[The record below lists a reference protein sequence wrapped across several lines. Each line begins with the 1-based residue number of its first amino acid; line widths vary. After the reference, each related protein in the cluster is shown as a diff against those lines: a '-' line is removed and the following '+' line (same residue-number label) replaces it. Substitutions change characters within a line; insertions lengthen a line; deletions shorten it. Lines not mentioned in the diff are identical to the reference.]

1 MIRLIFISFLSLFLL
16 LSCSDSNSKDVKA
29 KNTELNKNRKFKDII
44 ESGKIKAITTYS
56 GTTYFLYRG
65 QPMGFEYEILKKF
78 AEDLNLELEIVIAK
92 DENKLIDMLKANK
105 GDIIAYGYTIT
116 EERKKEIDFSIP
128 LYLSHQVLVQRKPNN
143 WRKMKLHN
151 IREQLISN
159 PVELIGDTV
168 SVKRNSSYAQ
178 RIVNLSE
185 EVGGKI
191 YIDTIPGQMTTDE
204 IFKNIAEG
212 KIKYSIVDQNVASI
226 YASDY
231 PILDISTK
239 MSFSQRIAWGLRKD
253 SNQLKDTL
261 NQWLKRAKKTVDYHV
276 IYNKYFKN
284 RRSFRKR
291 VKSEFYSLND
301 QKISPY
307 DDLIKKY
314 AKKLG
319 WDWRLIA
326 SIVYQESQFKPSNES
341 WTGATGLMQ
350 IMPRTAEELKI
361 TNPTDPEQS
370 LRGGTKYLSQL
381 WKAHITVPD
390 SIQRIKFTLAS
401 YNAGLFHIKDAQRL
415 ASHLKLDSLQWD
427 KNVENALLKLDK
439 PEFYNKDFIKYG
451 YVRAKEPYKYVKEI
465 FERYEH
471 YKAFIDRN
479 PNLKEEEL

>member
-1 MIRLIFISFLSLFLL
+1 MRLKIFFSLILLIL
-16 LSCSDSNSKDVKA
+16 LSCNDDNTF
-29 KNTELNKNRKFKDII
+29 NETELSENRKFKDIV
-44 ESGKIKAITTYS
+44 ESGRIRAITTYS

-65 QPMGFEYEILKKF
+65 RPMGFEYEILKKF

-92 DENKLIDMLKANK
+92 DENDLIKMLNK
-105 GDIIAYGYTIT
+105 NEGDIIAYGYTIT
-116 EERKKEIDFSIP
+116 EERKKKIDFSIP
-128 LYLSHQVLVQRKPNN
+128 LYLSHQVLIQKKPEN
-143 WRKMKLHN
+143 WRRMKLHN
-151 IREQLISN
+151 IKEQLITN

-178 RIVNLSE
+178 RLLNLSE
-185 EVGGKI
+185 EIGGKI

-204 IFKNIAEG
+204 IFKNVAEG

-239 MSFSQRIAWGLRKD
+239 MSFSQRIAWGLRKN
-253 SNQLKDTL
+253 SEQLKDTL
-261 NQWLKRAKKTVDYHV
+261 NHWLKRAKKTVDYHV

-291 VKSEFYSLND
+291 VKSEFYSLNE

-307 DDLIKKY
+307 DDLIQKY
-314 AKKLG
+314 ATEIG

-326 SIVYQESQFKPSNES
+326 SIVYQESQFRPSNKS
-341 WTGATGLMQ
+341 WAGASGLMQ
-350 IMPRTAEELKI
+350 IMPKTAEELKI

-370 LRGGTKYLSQL
+370 LRGGTRYLSQM
-381 WKAHITVPD
+381 WQAHETIPD

-401 YNAGLFHIKDAQRL
+401 YNAGLYHIKDAQRL
-415 ASHLKLDSLQWD
+415 AAHLDLDPLKWD
-427 KNVENALLKLDK
+427 KNVEDALLKLNK
-439 PEFYNKDFIKYG
+439 PEYYKKDFIKYG

-465 FERYEH
+465 FKRYEQ
-471 YKAFIDRN
+471 YKTFIDKT
-479 PNLKEEEL
+479 PPGK

>member
-1 MIRLIFISFLSLFLL
+1 MRFIFLCLSIFIL
-16 LSCSDSNSKDVKA
+16 LSCNDDNTVDIEKKQDSRN
-29 KNTELNKNRKFKDII
+29 FKDII

-65 QPMGFEYEILKKF
+65 RPMGFEYEILQKF

-92 DENKLIDMLKANK
+92 DENKLIEMLKANK

-116 EERKKEIDFSIP
+116 EERKKDIDFSIP
-128 LYLSHQVLVQRKPNN
+128 LYLSHQVLVQKKPDN
-143 WRKMKLHN
+143 WRRMKLHN

-159 PVELIGDTV
+159 PVELMGDTV
-168 SVKRNSSYAQ
+168 CVKRNSSYAQ
-178 RIVNLSE
+178 RLINLSE
-185 EVGGKI
+185 EIGGKI
-191 YIDTIPGQMTTDE
+191 HIDTIPGEMTTDE
-204 IFKNIAEG
+204 IFKKIANGE
-212 KIKYSIVDQNVASI
+212 IKYSIVDQNIASI

-314 AKKLG
+314 ANDIG

-326 SIVYQESQFKPSNES
+326 SIVYQESQFRPSNES
-341 WTGATGLMQ
+341 WAGATGLMQ
-350 IMPRTAEELKI
+350 IMPKTAEELNI
-361 TNPTDPEQS
+361 SNPTDPQQS
-370 LRGGTKYLSQL
+370 LRGGTEYLSQL
-381 WKAHITVPD
+381 WEAHSTIPD
-390 SIQRIKFTLAS
+390 SIQRLKFTLAS
-401 YNAGLFHIKDAQRL
+401 YNAGLYHIKDAQRL
-415 ASHLKLDSLQWD
+415 ASHFDLDSLQWD
-427 KNVENALLKLDK
+427 DNVENALLKLNK
-439 PEFYNKDFIKYG
+439 PEYYNKDFIKYG
-451 YVRAKEPYKYVKEI
+451 YVRAQEPYKYVKEI
-465 FERYEH
+465 FKRYEH
-471 YKAFIDRN
+471 YQAFITKDSTN
-479 PNLKEEEL
+479 TGETF

>member
-1 MIRLIFISFLSLFLL
+1 MRLKIFFSLILLIL
-16 LSCSDSNSKDVKA
+16 LSCNDDNTF
-29 KNTELNKNRKFKDII
+29 NGTELSKNRKFKDIV
-44 ESGKIKAITTYS
+44 ESGRIRAITTYS

-65 QPMGFEYEILKKF
+65 RPMGFEYEILKKF

-92 DENKLIDMLKANK
+92 DENDLIKMLNK
-105 GDIIAYGYTIT
+105 NEGDIIAYGYTIT
-116 EERKKEIDFSIP
+116 EERQKKIDFSIP
-128 LYLSHQVLVQRKPNN
+128 LYLSHQVLIQKKPEN
-143 WRKMKLHN
+143 WRRMKLHN
-151 IREQLISN
+151 IKEQLITN

-178 RIVNLSE
+178 RLLNLSE
-185 EVGGKI
+185 EIGGKI

-204 IFKNIAEG
+204 IFKNVAEG

-239 MSFSQRIAWGLRKD
+239 MSFSQRIAWGLRKN
-253 SNQLKDTL
+253 SEQLKDTL
-261 NQWLKRAKKTVDYHV
+261 NHWLKRAKKTVDYHV

-291 VKSEFYSLND
+291 VKSEFYSLNE

-307 DDLIKKY
+307 DDLIQKY
-314 AKKLG
+314 ATEIG

-326 SIVYQESQFKPSNES
+326 SIVYQESQFRPSNKS
-341 WTGATGLMQ
+341 WAGASGLMQ
-350 IMPRTAEELKI
+350 IMPKTAEELKI

-370 LRGGTKYLSQL
+370 LRGGTRYLSQM
-381 WKAHITVPD
+381 WQAHETIPD

-401 YNAGLFHIKDAQRL
+401 YNAGLYHIKDAQRL
-415 ASHLKLDSLQWD
+415 AAHLDLDPLKWD
-427 KNVENALLKLDK
+427 KNVEDALLKLNK
-439 PEFYNKDFIKYG
+439 PEYYKKDFIKYG

-465 FERYEH
+465 FKRYEQ
-471 YKAFIDRN
+471 YKTFIDKT
-479 PNLKEEEL
+479 PPGK

>member
-1 MIRLIFISFLSLFLL
+1 MRLKIFFSLILLIL
-16 LSCSDSNSKDVKA
+16 LSCNDDNTF
-29 KNTELNKNRKFKDII
+29 NGTELSKNRKFKDIV
-44 ESGKIKAITTYS
+44 ESGRIRAITTYS

-65 QPMGFEYEILKKF
+65 RPMGFEYEILKKF

-92 DENKLIDMLKANK
+92 DENDLIKMLNK
-105 GDIIAYGYTIT
+105 NEGDIIAYGYTIT
-116 EERKKEIDFSIP
+116 EERQKKIDFSIP
-128 LYLSHQVLVQRKPNN
+128 LYLSHQVLIQKKPEN
-143 WRKMKLHN
+143 WRRMKLHN
-151 IREQLISN
+151 IKEQLITN

-178 RIVNLSE
+178 RLLNLSE
-185 EVGGKI
+185 EIGGKI

-204 IFKNIAEG
+204 IFKNVAEG

-239 MSFSQRIAWGLRKD
+239 MSFSQRIAWGLRKN
-253 SNQLKDTL
+253 SEQLKDTL
-261 NQWLKRAKKTVDYHV
+261 NHWLKRAKKTVDYHV

-291 VKSEFYSLND
+291 VKSEFYSLNE

-307 DDLIKKY
+307 DDLIQKY
-314 AKKLG
+314 ATEIG

-326 SIVYQESQFKPSNES
+326 SIVYQESQFRPSNKS
-341 WTGATGLMQ
+341 WAGASGLMQ
-350 IMPRTAEELKI
+350 IMPKTAEELKI

-370 LRGGTKYLSQL
+370 LRGGTRYLSQM
-381 WKAHITVPD
+381 WQAHETIPD

-401 YNAGLFHIKDAQRL
+401 YNAGLYHIKDAQRL
-415 ASHLKLDSLQWD
+415 AAHLDLDPLKWD
-427 KNVENALLKLDK
+427 KNAEDALLKLNK
-439 PEFYNKDFIKYG
+439 PEYYKKDFIKYG

-465 FERYEH
+465 FKRYEQ
-471 YKAFIDRN
+471 YKTFIDKT
-479 PNLKEEEL
+479 PPGK